1 MPSKTKAGEI
11 FQQLT
16 FAVLCLTFG
25 HNFLHAQTVDIVAKL
40 QHDAATSKVADWGHW
55 GPNADKYSSWT
66 NHSNRLIPV
75 YTFGINVRKFAG
87 ENSVYRSA
95 EALTRLYGYVP
106 QNTLNP
112 KARYFDQTDVFRMQ
126 EAAIANGKKRVI
138 LFVCDGM
145 DWQSTQAAA
154 IAKNGEIVYTKH
166 RGRGLNFLDYDCEK
180 KGYGF
185 FVTSP
190 HNEGA
195 SVDVDKQEVTE
206 SGGKVQGG
214 YDPALGGS
222 TPWSIPTDVDYPIGK
237 SKKTRHAFTD
247 SASSATSMTSG
258 IKTYNKAINVDV
270 TGVAVEPIARTLQQK
285 GFAVGV
291 VTSVPISHATPACAY
306 SNNVTRN
313 DYQDLTRDLIGRP
326 SVYNP
331 DGLPGV
337 DVLIGCGWG
346 VDKDKDGA
354 QGKNYVPGNKYL
366 TAEDLAAID
375 VANGGKYVV
384 AQRTEGVEGTTVL
397 NKGVAK
403 AKANNQR
410 LFGYFGVDGGHLPFQ
425 TADGNYDPV
434 ISVGNPTPKK
444 AEVYTEADLMEN
456 VKLRQMAVAAADVLN
471 SRSDKWWLMV
481 ECGDVDWA
489 NHSNNIDDSI
499 GAVLSGDDAFQGL
512 VEWIDANGGW
522 DETALILTA
531 DHGHYFTLKR
541 PEALI
546 QSTSEVSE

>member
-1 MPSKTKAGEI
+1 MLVLI
-11 FQQLT
+11 FLT
-16 FAVLCLTFG
+16 SGRNVLQ
-25 HNFLHAQTVDIVAKL
+25 AQTVDVIAKL
-40 QHDAATSKVADWGHW
+40 QKDAVTSKISDWGHW
-55 GPNADKYSSWT
+55 GPNAEKYSSWT

-87 ENSVYRSA
+87 ENSVYRSE
-95 EALTRLYGYVP
+95 EALVKLYSHVP
-106 QNTLNP
+106 KNTLNP

-126 EAAIANGKKRVI
+126 ESAVAEGKKRVI

-145 DWQSTQAAA
+145 DWQTTQAAA
-154 IAKNGEIVYTKH
+154 IAKNGEVVYKKR
-166 RGRGLNFLDYDCEK
+166 RGRGLNFLDYDCRK

-195 SVDVDKQEVTE
+195 SINVDQQVVTE
-206 SGGKVQGG
+206 SGGKSHGG

-222 TPWSIPTDVDYPIGK
+222 TPWSTPTDIDYPIGK
-237 SKKTRHAFTD
+237 SEKTRHAFTD
-247 SASSATSMTSG
+247 SASSATSMTCG

-270 TGVAVEPIARTLQQK
+270 NGFGMEPIARTLQQQ

-326 SVYNP
+326 SVFNP
-331 DGLPGV
+331 DGLSGV

-346 VDKDKDGA
+346 VDKEKDGD
-354 QGKNYVPGNKYL
+354 QGSNFVPGNRYL

-384 AQRTEGVEGTTVL
+384 AQRTEGVDGTAVL
-397 NKGVAK
+397 SAAVAT

-410 LFGYFGVDGGHLPFQ
+410 LLGYFGVDGGHLPFQ

-434 ISVGNPTPKK
+434 ISVGNPKPKK
-444 AEVYTEADLMEN
+444 AEVYTDADLKEN
-456 VKLRQMAVAAADVLN
+456 VKLRHMALAAVDVLN
-471 SRSDKWWLMV
+471 SRSDQWWLMV

-489 NHSNNIDDSI
+489 NHSNNIDNSI
-499 GAVLSGDDAFQGL
+499 GAVLSGDDAFQGI
-512 VEWIDANGGW
+512 VEWIEQNGGW
-522 DETALILTA
+522 DDTALILTA
-531 DHGHYFTLKR
+531 DHGHYFSLDR

-546 QSTSEVSE
+546 QSTSATSESPASN